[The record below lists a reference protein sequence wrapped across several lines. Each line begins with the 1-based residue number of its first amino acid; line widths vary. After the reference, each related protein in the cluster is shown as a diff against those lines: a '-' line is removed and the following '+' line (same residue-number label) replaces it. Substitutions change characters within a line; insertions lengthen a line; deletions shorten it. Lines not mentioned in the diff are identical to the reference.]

1 MEEWGQILLKYYSKD
16 TTFRDKDFTA
26 NYLSYWTDNGSL
38 ISEFYF
44 KQIMFLKT
52 C

>member
-1 MEEWGQILLKYYSKD
+1 MIFRIQSKAMEEWGQVLLKYYSKD

-38 ISEFYF
+38 FF
-44 KQIMFLKT
+44 
-52 C
+52 